1 MNCRESRPL
10 LPLFLDGELEARQ
23 MRDVAL
29 HSTRCT
35 NCEGE
40 LRRMERLQ
48 ELVVASVAAEID
60 EIDLSQVW
68 EGVSS
73 RIAPVSRSWRERTA
87 QRFAEWRDGF
97 PPMGRVLMPLSAAAA
112 VAVLAALLWTPR
124 AKAPDQVAATD
135 ATDNSAVVDSVQ
147 SNGVNSV
154 AFLREP
160 ETNTMV
166 LWITDNGPAPFE
178 DSGDVP

>member
-10 LPLFLDGELEARQ
+10 LPLFLDGELEA
-23 MRDVAL
+23 L

-40 LRRMERLQ
+40 IRRMERLQ
-48 ELVVASVAAEID
+48 ELISASVAARVE
-60 EIDLSQVW
+60 EIDLGEVW
-68 EGVSS
+68 EGVAA
-73 RIAPVSRSWRERTA
+73 RIAPVSRSWSGRLQ
-87 QRFAEWRDGF
+87 QRLSEWRDEF
-97 PPMGRVLMPLSAAAA
+97 PLMTRAWVPLSAAAA
-112 VAVLAALLWTPR
+112 VAVLAALLWQPH
-124 AKAPDQVAATD
+124 AKAPEQVAA
-135 ATDNSAVVDSVQ
+135 AVDNSAVVDSVQ

-178 DSGDVP
+178 DSGDGP